1 MNGTT
6 VVKIVIHNL
15 LTGEGCGISDCGCR
29 IAPAFLRQQ
38 AGISDGLMLF
48 YTKLSSSISDMVCS
62 NNISH
67 RLAR

>member
-38 AGISDGLMLF
+38 AGISDVGLRIWNLEF
-48 YTKLSSSISDMVCS
+48 GIWNLEF
-62 NNISH
+62 
-67 RLAR
+67 